1 MLSRPVDSSG
11 DILPVCRP
19 DDLLSGPAAA
29 AAGLRDHLN
38 LFPGD
43 WWEAPGRG
51 NEIFDLIAVSRRTA
65 QDAAA
70 LTSALTSYL
79 LSFPGIRSLSEAQS
93 SFTGHRFTFSCTAHT
108 ESGEAFSVSFAE

>member
-1 MLSRPVDSSG
+1 MTSLEDLSSG
-11 DILPVCRP
+11 PE
-19 DDLLSGPAAA
+19 AA

-70 LTSALTSYL
+70 LTSAMTSWIL
-79 LSFPGIRSLSEAQS
+79 AFPGIRSLSEAQS
-93 SFTGHRFTFSCTAHT
+93 SFADRRFTFSCTAHT
-108 ESGEAFSVSFAE
+108 ETGESFSVSFAE